1 MANPK
6 KVSSSQYEALA
17 ETVQQEFPDIES
29 GSLFGMPCLKAGG
42 KAVIGSFDSG
52 AVFKLEGEAHT
63 EALALSG
70 SVLFDPSGKGRA
82 MKAWVV
88 VTSEHEDRWP
98 GFAANAILAASS

>member
-6 KVSSSQYEALA
+6 KDSSPQYEALA
-17 ETVQQEFPDIES
+17 ETVQNEHPDIES

-42 KAVIGSFDSG
+42 KAVIGSFDGG
-52 AVFKLEGEAHT
+52 AVFKLEGDAHT
-63 EALALSG
+63 EALALPG

-88 VTSEHEDRWP
+88 VTSGHEDQWP
-98 GFAANAILAASS
+98 ALAASAISAASF

>member
-6 KVSSSQYEALA
+6 KASSPQYEILA
-17 ETVQQEFPDIES
+17 ETVRDEHPDIEP

-42 KAVIGSFDSG
+42 KAVIGSFGGG
-52 AVFKLEGEAHT
+52 AVFKLDGDAHT

-70 SVLFDPSGKGRA
+70 SVLFDPSGKGRP

-88 VTSEHEDRWP
+88 VTSNHEDQWP
-98 GFAANAILAASS
+98 ALATSAILAVSS